1 MSSPETE
8 LSRLGW
14 REWTALP
21 DLNIPLIKA
30 KVDTGARSSALH
42 AFMVDPYKRGGSH
55 WIMFAIHPYQNR
67 TDIIVECHAPVHD
80 KRVVSDSGGHR
91 NRRYVIKTLLVVGQK
106 IMEAE
111 LTLTNRDTMKFRML
125 LGRTAMRGHYVVD
138 PQKSYIQGKP
148 DIVTPLKKPE

>member
-8 LSRLGW
+8 LTHLGW
-14 REWTALP
+14 REWAALP

-67 TDIIVECHAPVHD
+67 TDIIVECHAPIHD
-80 KRVVSDSGGHR
+80 RRVVSDSGGHR
-91 NRRYVIKTLLVVGQK
+91 NRRYVIKTQLVVGQK
-106 IMEAE
+106 IMVAE

-125 LGRTAMRGHYVVD
+125 LGRTAMRGHYLVD
-138 PQKSYIQGKP
+138 PQKSYLQGKP
-148 DIVTPLKKPE
+148 DSVTALKQPD